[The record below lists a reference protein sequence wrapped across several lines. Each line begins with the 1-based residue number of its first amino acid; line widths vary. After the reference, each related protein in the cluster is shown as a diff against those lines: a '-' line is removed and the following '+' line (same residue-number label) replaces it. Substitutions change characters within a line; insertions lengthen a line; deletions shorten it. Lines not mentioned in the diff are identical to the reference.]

1 MADQLYQPG
10 HRASPPLH
18 TGGSR
23 EPGKISK
30 LARHLVR
37 RVILAVRVR
46 LQDRYPQTYPVTG
59 HEDRDVLWQ
68 AKCNALRR
76 ALEHHRLTQLD
87 ARRVLSLLAGRGER
101 DCELDRLQ
109 PLTGLSAE
117 DLERV
122 VLLMGLH
129 NLIEVQ
135 KRTPSGQSA
144 PVLWA
149 CITSLGRRYASE
161 FAFPADTTTKARA
174 KHPHGFS
181 GDPGTAR
188 TGDAEPP
195 YEKDG
200 LIYRALDALRP
211 ASRASVPALSAATGL
226 PEATVLACLTVLG
239 RSGLVD
245 IEERVDHRGR
255 LRWAEIT
262 GAGKEEL
269 DRLYCEEPSRQHPL
283 AERKTTG

>member
-1 MADQLYQPG
+1 MADQLYQSAYQTTPPQTGNSGDPG
-10 HRASPPLH
+10 RIP
-18 TGGSR
+18 
-23 EPGKISK
+23 E
-30 LARHLVR
+30 LARHLVCR
-37 RVILAVRVR
+37 AIREVRVR
-46 LQDRYPQTYPVTG
+46 LQDRYPQSYPVTG

-101 DCELDRLQ
+101 GCELDRLQ
-109 PLTGLSAE
+109 PLTGLSAG

-135 KRTPSGQSA
+135 KRTSHYRSA

-149 CITSLGRRYASE
+149 CITGLGRRYASE
-161 FAFPADTTTKARA
+161 FAVPADTTTKGRA
-174 KHPHGFS
+174 KHPHGLS

-188 TGDAEPP
+188 SGDAEPP

-200 LIYRALDALRP
+200 LIYRALDTPRP
-211 ASRASVPALSAATGL
+211 VSRASVPALSAATGL
-226 PEATVLACLTVLG
+226 PEATVLACLTVLS
-239 RSGLVD
+239 RAGLVD
-245 IEERVDHRGR
+245 VEERVDHRGR
-255 LRWAEIT
+255 LRWATIT

-269 DRLYCEEPSRQHPL
+269 DCLYREEPLLQHPIPK
-283 AERKTTG
+283 RKTTG